1 MNFNILA
8 FGDSLTWGSDH
19 QQGSRHAF
27 QDRWPNVL
35 AAGLGGAATVVAE
48 GLGGRTTCF
57 DDHMSPS
64 DRNGARIL
72 PTLLGSHYPVDLLI
86 IMLGANDLKP
96 HICGRAAGA
105 AAGID
110 RLIEI
115 AQSFPYGWGA
125 AAPKVLVVSPP
136 IFAASRAADGLP
148 AGGRDIAE
156 SQRLAA
162 EYEAVARRRGCSF
175 FDAASVAKA
184 SVIDG
189 VHLDAENTRNIGLAL
204 VPVVASIIKTS
215 S

>member
-1 MNFNILA
+1 MSFNILA

-19 QQGSRHAF
+19 QRGGRHAF

-35 AAGLGGAATVVAE
+35 ATGLGPAATVVTE
-48 GLGGRTTCF
+48 GLGGRTSCF

-72 PTLLGSHYPVDLLI
+72 PTLLGSHYPLDLLI

-115 AQSFPYGWGA
+115 ARSFPYGWGA

-136 IFAASRAADGLP
+136 IFAASSAADGQP

-156 SQRLAA
+156 SQLLAP

-184 SVIDG
+184 SIIDG
-189 VHLDAENTRNIGLAL
+189 VHLDAENTRKIGQAL
-204 VPVVASIIKTS
+204 VPVVAAIIKAS